1 MDKQNYTI
9 VSGLWDISREGR
21 DFKEHYLPRFREFLQ
36 INAPMILFL
45 PEFLHETVWKI
56 RSTENTFVR
65 TFELEDI
72 KKLYA
77 PHWDKTQEIR
87 TAEQWL
93 SITGEGGWLK
103 TSPQATLEYYNPI
116 VQSKMFMLHD
126 ACVYNVFET
135 DYYYWLD
142 AGITN
147 TVPASHLIQDR
158 ALDNIVEHTNPFLFL
173 SYPYESAGEI
183 HGFKQTMMD
192 KFAGEKVNYV
202 CRGGLFGGHKE
213 QIRQANATYY
223 SLLSDSL
230 NKGLM
235 GTEESIFTIMSYL
248 EPYSYTRFAL
258 DGNGLIVKF
267 TEALIKGTVKLEEIR
282 KPKPKHITNQVLDI
296 SKLKTNLYILT
307 FNFPD
312 QLIHTLETMKKVP
325 EWLSKPR
332 LILLDNSTNDEARE
346 KYKEIASAHNFEY
359 ISLGENKGI
368 CGGRQ
373 FAAEHFHDSD
383 ADYYFFF
390 EDDMTSNPPD
400 MEGKF
405 CRNGF
410 RKFIPNLYDTV
421 HYIMEKE
428 EFDYLKLSFTEVY
441 WDNNIQ
447 TSWYNVPQAVRT
459 EFWPDYDKLPVTGKD
474 PNAPRTQFGKIDN
487 MRGLAYIT
495 GDVTYTNW
503 PMIMSKK
510 GNEKVFIETK
520 WAHPYE
526 QTWMSYVFQKQKKG
540 EINAAVL
547 LASPIWHDRIKH
559 YTPEERRE
567 N

>member
-1 MDKQNYTI
+1 
-9 VSGLWDISREGR
+9 
-21 DFKEHYLPRFREFLQ
+21 
-36 INAPMILFL
+36 
-45 PEFLHETVWKI
+45 
-56 RSTENTFVR
+56 
-65 TFELEDI
+65 
-72 KKLYA
+72 
-77 PHWDKTQEIR
+77 
-87 TAEQWL
+87 
-93 SITGEGGWLK
+93 
-103 TSPQATLEYYNPI
+103 
-116 VQSKMFMLHD
+116 
-126 ACVYNVFET
+126 
-135 DYYYWLD
+135 
-142 AGITN
+142 
-147 TVPASHLIQDR
+147 
-158 ALDNIVEHTNPFLFL
+158 
-173 SYPYESAGEI
+173 
-183 HGFKQTMMD
+183 
-192 KFAGEKVNYV
+192 
-202 CRGGLFGGHKE
+202 
-213 QIRQANATYY
+213 
-223 SLLSDSL
+223 
-230 NKGLM
+230 
-235 GTEESIFTIMSYL
+235 
-248 EPYSYTRFAL
+248 
-258 DGNGLIVKF
+258 
-267 TEALIKGTVKLEEIR
+267 
-282 KPKPKHITNQVLDI
+282 
-296 SKLKTNLYILT
+296 
-307 FNFPD
+307 
-312 QLIHTLETMKKVP
+312 MKKVP

-390 EDDMTSNPPD
+390 DDDMTSNPPD